1 MINEIYRNHHASL
14 RLEDFS
20 LFGDQ
25 VRNPQLEFASV
36 VTRTM
41 PKRDF
46 VSTKN

>member
-1 MINEIYRNHHASL
+1 MINEIYHNRYASL

-36 VTRTM
+36 VSRTM
-41 PKRDF
+41 LKRDF